1 MRYIVQNKD
10 SNYIQTINDIIND
23 RKNNIFLF
31 FNSKEVALT
40 FNIYV
45 YDSIEELVNG
55 LRKRGASAAGCARR
69 CVRRCSPFCPGRP
82 PAPKQAT
89 FPTRC
94 RSRRRPPP
102 RAAPWTPLQF
112 IKKLPVSANSC
123 FTSGRLCAILLEYA
137 RYACKLPLP

>member
-45 YDSIEELVNG
+45 YDSIE
-55 LRKRGASAAGCARR
+55 
-69 CVRRCSPFCPGRP
+69 
-82 PAPKQAT
+82 
-89 FPTRC
+89 
-94 RSRRRPPP
+94 
-102 RAAPWTPLQF
+102 
-112 IKKLPVSANSC
+112 
-123 FTSGRLCAILLEYA
+123 
-137 RYACKLPLP
+137 